1 MWCPRCGATY
11 DDETRLCARDG
22 TALVAAAGD
31 AGANTTM
38 VVPRFDPGT
47 GTFTSGETVRPPA
60 SVPKSPPS
68 APEPNAGT
76 SNAGT
81 SKAGTPNAGTPRPL
95 PPPRPRTIP
104 PVRPAGGTR
113 PAAPPPPPLPPASAS
128 ESEWRPPRA
137 ATTPRHANLVGELLD
152 GRYRIERKVGEGG
165 MSFVYLAH
173 EEGTGERFA
182 IKVLSPSLSEEQNAM
197 ARLRREAGLG
207 SRLAHP
213 NVCHIVRLGET
224 AEGLVYVVMPYVE
237 GELLADRTHRVG
249 HVPLAQVVTWVREIA
264 GGLDVAHRLAIVHRD
279 LKPENIMICRRPD
292 GTEYAVVMDFG
303 LAKERKAGPELEK
316 LTATG
321 MVLGTPEFMSP
332 EQLRG
337 KPLDARTDIYS
348 LALVAYEMLTG
359 KLPFDGRTQQETMI
373 ARLRS
378 EPVPLRHMR
387 PDLNLPAT
395 VERVLQRAMA
405 REPDR
410 RYRSAPE
417 FGDALAAAAEG
428 QDVEPE
434 QPSAQH
440 AAGLFG
446 RLFGRS

>member
-1 MWCPRCGATY
+1 
-11 DDETRLCARDG
+11 
-22 TALVAAAGD
+22 
-31 AGANTTM
+31 
-38 VVPRFDPGT
+38 
-47 GTFTSGETVRPPA
+47 
-60 SVPKSPPS
+60 
-68 APEPNAGT
+68 
-76 SNAGT
+76 
-81 SKAGTPNAGTPRPL
+81 
-95 PPPRPRTIP
+95 
-104 PVRPAGGTR
+104 
-113 PAAPPPPPLPPASAS
+113 
-128 ESEWRPPRA
+128 
-137 ATTPRHANLVGELLD
+137 
-152 GRYRIERKVGEGG
+152 
-165 MSFVYLAH
+165 
-173 EEGTGERFA
+173 
-182 IKVLSPSLSEEQNAM
+182 M
-197 ARLRREAGLG
+197 ARLRREAGLA

-224 AEGLVYVVMPYVE
+224 TDGLVYVVMPFVE
-237 GELLADRTHRVG
+237 GELLADRTNRMG
-249 HVPLAQVVTWVREIA
+249 HVPLAQAVRWASEIA
-264 GGLDVAHRLAIVHRD
+264 AGLNVAHAMTIVHRD
-279 LKPENIMICRRPD
+279 LKPENVMICQHDD

-387 PDLNLPAT
+387 PDLGYPAT
-395 VERVLQRAMA
+395 VERVLQRALA
-405 REPDR
+405 REPER

-417 FGDALAAAAEG
+417 FAEALAAAAAG

-434 QPSAQH
+434 SPSSPQAPT
-440 AAGLFG
+440 GLLG
-446 RLFGRS
+446 RLFGRG